1 MTLEDYANGKHMT
14 GEYSHSKHPVKGF
27 KLQRKPS
34 LEDLAAGRAAINYR
48 GEVLWTQ
55 VPEVSLEAA

>member
-1 MTLEDYANGKHMT
+1 MTLEDYAKGKHLN

-48 GEVLWTQ
+48 GEILWVQ
-55 VPEVSLEAA
+55 VP